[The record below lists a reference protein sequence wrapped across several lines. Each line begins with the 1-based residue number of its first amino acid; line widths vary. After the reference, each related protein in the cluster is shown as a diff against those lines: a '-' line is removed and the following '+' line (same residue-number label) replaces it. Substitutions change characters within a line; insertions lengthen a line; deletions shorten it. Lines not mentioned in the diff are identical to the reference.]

1 MRAARTTYR
10 FCASG
15 GVEIISTGRSA
26 GAAPTPQ
33 AFWQVVRRTKNK
45 GRSELLFTIMMSRRG
60 GQEKPHSPELVIF
73 RTA

>member
-1 MRAARTTYR
+1 VRAATTTYR

-15 GVEIISTGRSA
+15 GVEIISTGRLQVQHRLRKHFGKLSA
-26 GAAPTPQ
+26 VA
-33 AFWQVVRRTKNK
+33 KM

-60 GQEKPHSPELVIF
+60 GPEKLHSPELVIF

>member
-1 MRAARTTYR
+1 MRAATTTYR

-15 GVEIISTGRSA
+15 GVEIISTGRLQVQHRLRKHFGKLSA
-26 GAAPTPQ
+26 VA
-33 AFWQVVRRTKNK
+33 KNK

-60 GQEKPHSPELVIF
+60 GPEKLHSPELVIF